1 MPHPTAETVP
11 AGTGPRPSGA
21 GSRRAILSGAVGNA
35 LEWYDFAVYGYFASV
50 IGARFFP
57 AEDPVASLM
66 ATFGVFAAAFLARPF
81 GSVVFGHVGDRFG
94 RRSALILSVT
104 LMATTT
110 TLVGLLPTYETIG
123 AAAPILLVALRLLQG
138 LSVGGEHTTSVI
150 FLVEHAPPKRKA
162 LYGSFAVVAV
172 AVGTLLGSAVGALL
186 EILLEPAAL
195 SAWGWRIPFL
205 LGAVL
210 GVATF
215 ILRRSIAADAP
226 AARQDLPIVRLFRED
241 WRELLRGIGISAT
254 TAVTFYLTFVYLIT
268 YIERIDA
275 LSASTALR
283 INTINMAAL
292 IVVFLASGLLAD
304 RIGLKA
310 VLVAGA
316 VCAIVFPWPLFL
328 LLESGDVFRGRA
340 RPVRPCDHGRPLRRR
355 LPGRDGGPL
364 PRRLPL
370 FRRRAQPQHRNGAL
384 RRHRASRRRLP
395 RQPARLVERPGI
407 LHHPR
412 RGFLTRLRPDG
423 RPRRTAFLAVRDR
436 PARRPVLM
444 SHHDVQRRLVQA
456 FRRVQLLRA

>member
-1 MPHPTAETVP
+1 MPHLTAETVP
-11 AGTGPRPSGA
+11 AGTGPQPSGA

-35 LEWYDFAVYGYFASV
+35 LEWYDFAVYGYFASI
-50 IGARFFP
+50 IGANFFP
-57 AEDPVASLM
+57 AENPVASLM

-186 EILLEPAAL
+186 EILLDPAAL

-316 VCAIVFPWPLFL
+316 VCAIVLPWPLFL
-328 LLESGDVFRGRA
+328 LLESGDVVWVALGQFGLAIMVGLYGGAYPAVMASLFPGDYRCSGVA
-340 RPVRPCDHGRPLRRR
+340 LSLNIAMALFGGTAPLVAVYLVNR
-355 LPGRDGGPL
+355 LGWDSGPA
-364 PRRLPL
+364 
-370 FRRRAQPQHRNGAL
+370 FYII
-384 RRHRASRRRLP
+384 
-395 RQPARLVERPGI
+395 LVAVFS
-407 LHHPR
+407 LVCV
-412 RGFLTRLRPDG
+412 LTW
-423 RPRRTAFLAVRDR
+423 RPRPEGR
-436 PARRPVLM
+436 
-444 SHHDVQRRLVQA
+444 
-456 FRRVQLLRA
+456 